1 MRSFFLFVLFFLVS
15 NIFFSAKAQEFFPKG
30 LTEEEKENY
39 DEFIRTYS
47 YGDKNTQP
55 PALSPRTP
63 AEFEEAG
70 GVIVSWTSYTYE
82 LREIVKHAKTR
93 VPVYIVA
100 DNASSV
106 QSYLSEGGV
115 SMDNITI
122 VNIPFNSVWVRDYGP
137 QSTYLQ
143 ETDELAF
150 VDWVYNRPSRPEDN
164 QIPSEFAQF
173 LDVPLYQMTTNPN
186 RLVAT
191 GGNFM
196 TDGQGTGF
204 SSELILAEN
213 TDLSVDQVNDIM
225 HDYLG
230 IERYVLM
237 DELPFDNIS
246 HIDMH
251 MKLLDEETLLVGEF
265 PEGVSDGPAIEAN
278 LEELLANYP
287 TCYGREYDLVR
298 IPMVPSP
305 SGNWPDGSWSGAHYR
320 TFTNS
325 LILNDLVLVPTY
337 YNSSLNEEALDIYQ
351 QAMPGYEIIGI
362 DMESVIPASGAI
374 HCISKEIAAT
384 DPVFISHA
392 PLSDND
398 GNDLQI
404 EAEIKNA
411 SGIISASVF
420 YARDGQDSFT
430 EIPMQNN
437 GNIYTANIP
446 DQPCETT
453 INYYIS
459 ASNAHKTITKPF
471 TAPGQF
477 WSFTIEGEP
486 VEFVSD
492 LNTAETNQ
500 EIVFSYT
507 GCLNSTEA
515 EQAVW
520 NFGEGA
526 VPQTASGIEDH
537 TVVYE
542 TEGYK
547 TISLTINGEEKI
559 KTNMI
564 LITSGQN
571 TFELEILVDGEGIT
585 NPSAGTHVYSE
596 GEMVEIEASP
606 AEGWVFENWDINEG
620 TQNSDKDEVVIYM
633 NDNFS
638 VEATFRRLETSVSQW
653 QEKFLF
659 NVYPNPTKG
668 NLVVVMSPSE
678 GPVTIEIVNLQGQ
691 VVHRK
696 EVVSKQWD
704 EEFSFDISNQ
714 KKGVYFVKLDGAHGS
729 KVKKVVLR

>member
-1 MRSFFLFVLFFLVS
+1 MRSILLLVSLFLFF
-15 NIFFSAKAQEFFPKG
+15 NIFLSAQAQQFFPKG
-30 LTEEEKENY
+30 LTGEEKEKY
-39 DEFIRTYS
+39 DGFIRTYS
-47 YGDKNTQP
+47 YGEKNAQP
-55 PALSPRTP
+55 PASPPRTP

-100 DNASSV
+100 NNASSV
-106 QSYLSEGGV
+106 QSYLSQGGV

-122 VNIPFNSVWVRDYGP
+122 VNMPFNSVWVRDYGP
-137 QSTYLQ
+137 QSTYL
-143 ETDELAF
+143 EDTGELAL

-164 QIPSEFAQF
+164 QIPSEFAQL
-173 LDVPLYQMTTNPN
+173 LDVPLFQMTTNPY

-213 TDLSVDQVNDIM
+213 PDLSVGQVNDIVY
-225 HDYLG
+225 DYLG

-251 MKLLDEETLLVGEF
+251 MKLLDEETLLIGDF

-287 TCYGREYDLVR
+287 TCYGREYEVVR
-298 IPMVPSP
+298 IPMIPSP
-305 SGNWPDGSWSGAHYR
+305 SGTWPDGSWSGAHYR

-325 LILNDLVLVPTY
+325 LIMNDLVLVPTY
-337 YNSSLNEEALDIYQ
+337 YNSSLNEEALDIYR
-351 QAMPGYEIIGI
+351 QAMPGHEVIGI
-362 DMESVIPASGAI
+362 DMEAVIPASGAI

-384 DPVFISHA
+384 DPVFIAHA
-392 PLSDND
+392 PLRVSD
-398 GNDLQI
+398 GNEIQI

-411 SGIISASVF
+411 LGIISASVF
-420 YARDGQDSFT
+420 YALDGQDFFA
-430 EIPMQNN
+430 EVPMEGN
-437 GNIYTANIP
+437 GNIYTAQIP
-446 DQPCETT
+446 NQPCGTS
-453 INYYIS
+453 IDYYIS
-459 ASNAHKTITKPF
+459 ASNANKTITKPF

-492 LNTAETNQ
+492 QNTAEINQ

-507 GCLNSTEA
+507 GCLNAQEG

-526 VPQTASGIEDH
+526 VPRTASGIEDH

-547 TISLTINGEEKI
+547 TVSLTINGEEKI

-571 TFELEILVDGEGIT
+571 TFELQILVDGEGVT
-585 NPSAGTHVYSE
+585 TPSAGTYAYNE
-596 GEMVEIEASP
+596 GEMVEILATPE
-606 AEGWVFENWDINEG
+606 EGWVFENWDINSG
-620 TQNSDKDEVVIYM
+620 TQNTDESEVVLYM
-633 NDNFS
+633 NENFT
-638 VEATFRRLETSVSQW
+638 VEATFRRLETSVPQW
-653 QEKFLF
+653 DEKFLF
-659 NVYPNPTKG
+659 SVYPNPTKG

-678 GPVTIEIVNLQGQ
+678 GPVTIEIINLQGKI
-691 VVHRK
+691 VHRK
-696 EVVSKQWD
+696 EVESTRWD
-704 EEFSFDISNQ
+704 EEFSIDISNE
-714 KKGVYFVKLDGAHGS
+714 KKGIYFVKLDGAHGS
-729 KVKKVVLR
+729 KVKKVVVQ